1 MQSTSITRFG
11 ARFTTNFRNLL
22 AGALLA
28 VPLAALAA
36 YPEQTIKVIV
46 AFPAGSAV
54 DIVARSVVSRLAG
67 PLGQAVVVENKVGAS
82 GNIGFEFVARA
93 PKDGYTLLFAPTQ
106 IAANPGLGKVNYDP
120 VKDFA
125 PIILTSR
132 ISALLVVPP
141 DSPAKTVAELIAMA
155 KAKPG
160 ALSYASGGNGG
171 IGHFSGEL
179 LKANG
184 GNLDIVHIPYKS
196 AAEQVQSVMA
206 NQTAFAYPAMQL
218 ALQQVKAGKLRALA
232 VTGANRSQ
240 LLPNVP
246 TMSEAMNPG
255 FALDAWYGLFA
266 PADTSPDIVNKLN
279 AEVVKILNDPAVRGP
294 LVDGSHEIVASTP
307 AEFAATVQKDFKL
320 WGDLARKLNVK
331 VD

>member
-1 MQSTSITRFG
+1 MKLSVLTRSG
-11 ARFTTNFRNLL
+11 ARIPRTVRALL
-22 AGALLA
+22 AGAVLT
-28 VPLAALAA
+28 VPLAALAT

-125 PIILTSR
+125 PIMLTSR
-132 ISALLVVPP
+132 ISALLVVSPE
-141 DSPAKTVAELIAMA
+141 SPAKTVTDLIAMA

-160 ALSYASGGNGG
+160 TLSYASGGNGG

-218 ALQQVKAGKLRALA
+218 ALQQVKGGKLRALA

-240 LLPNVP
+240 LLPSVP
-246 TMSEAMNPG
+246 TMS
-255 FALDAWYGLFA
+255 
-266 PADTSPDIVNKLN
+266 
-279 AEVVKILNDPAVRGP
+279 
-294 LVDGSHEIVASTP
+294 
-307 AEFAATVQKDFKL
+307 AATMKMLTSASRCSPAGRPSRNSWIRPVRLPPDHHRRGIQSRS
-320 WGDLARKLNVK
+320 LALRFIHQNSATATAMREVR
-331 VD
+331 VA